1 MMSTFQS
8 NWYRNLCALTLALT
22 MVLLSG
28 LSVYA
33 AGNSYHQ
40 DNLVSDKTGVADH
53 IDLSLV
59 NAWGI
64 AFHPNGVAWVADNG
78 TGKAT
83 AYDGLGN
90 KVTEITVPP
99 PAGSP
104 QGTTSAPTGIVFSFS
119 DFAVTKNNISGL
131 STFIIATED
140 GTISGWNQAVDAA
153 NAILAVDNSSTGAV
167 YKGIAIAANGT
178 DRFLYATDFH
188 NNKIDVFDKDFKSA
202 TLPCSFSDPKIPAG
216 FAPFGIHN
224 VRGNLYVTYA
234 KQNAV
239 KHDDVAGRGLGFVDV
254 YNANGCLIQ
263 RVIRRGQ
270 LNAPWGVAVAPA
282 DFGKFSNTLLI
293 GNFGDGGINAFDIG
307 SGNFRGTLRRPSNG
321 QPLVIDGLWGIAF
334 GNGVNNQ
341 PINSLFF
348 TAGPNGESD
357 GLFGTVEAE

>member
-1 MMSTFQS
+1 MSTSQS
-8 NWYRNLCALTLALT
+8 NRYRNLCALTLALT
-22 MVLLSG
+22 VVLLSG
-28 LSVYA
+28 LSAYA
-33 AGNSYHQ
+33 ASNSYHQ
-40 DNLVSDKTGVADH
+40 NNLVSDRTGADH
-53 IDLSLV
+53 TDSSLV

-104 QGTTSAPTGIVFSFS
+104 RGTTSAPTGIVFNFS
-119 DFAVTKNNISGL
+119 DFVVTKTFISG
-131 STFIIATED
+131 SSSFIIATED
-140 GTISGWNQAVDAA
+140 GTISGWNQFVDAA
-153 NAILAVDNSSTGAV
+153 NAVLVVDNSSTGAV

-188 NNKIDVFDKDFKSA
+188 NNKIDVFDKDFQPA
-202 TLPCSFSDPKIPAG
+202 TLPCSFSDPKIPDG

-282 DFGKFSNTLLI
+282 DFGKLSNTVLI
-293 GNFGDGGINAFDIG
+293 SNFGDGRINAFDIG

-321 QPLVIDGLWGIAF
+321 QPLAIDGLWGIAF

-341 PINSLFF
+341 PINALFF

-357 GLFGTVEAE
+357 GLFGTVEAD